1 MSQKTVGREEDLV
14 ARLADW
20 IARQGLVTPAM
31 FVLEAGK
38 PFSFLGG
45 QVLWMLQP
53 LLGPVMGYDRISSYA
68 RLLEDS
74 DSVERLLMYL
84 ESRQAIGDDPGST
97 DDTVL

>member
-31 FVLEAGK
+31 FMLEAGK

-45 QVLWMLQP
+45 QVLWMLQHVF
-53 LLGPVMGYDRISSYA
+53 GITSGCR
-68 RLLEDS
+68 
-74 DSVERLLMYL
+74 
-84 ESRQAIGDDPGST
+84 
-97 DDTVL
+97 

>member
-31 FVLEAGK
+31 FMLEAGK

-74 DSVERLLMYL
+74 ASVDRLLTCL
-84 ESRQAIGDDPGST
+84 ESRQVVGDDPVST